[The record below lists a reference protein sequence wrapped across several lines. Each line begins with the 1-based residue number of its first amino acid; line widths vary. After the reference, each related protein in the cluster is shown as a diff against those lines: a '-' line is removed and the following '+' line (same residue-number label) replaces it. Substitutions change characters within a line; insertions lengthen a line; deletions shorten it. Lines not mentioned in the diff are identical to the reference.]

1 MYLFV
6 VSIDFKCSTTFQRMH
21 GSHAI
26 SNSIVWRWMKTLNE
40 KKEWIVTHQ
49 LGPEIKVP
57 RLFVCIHHANSER
70 LFPTSF
76 TCTMHMV
83 VDLLADLVEDHLS
96 QSAKSPSPIFKLLGT
111 EDVSNRVR
119 KKNKYFHKRTRIS
132 KLNQTKSLVLRSQ
145 CFSIQTTNVCRSN
158 G

>member
-1 MYLFV
+1 
-6 VSIDFKCSTTFQRMH
+6 MH
-21 GSHAI
+21 GSHKI
-26 SNSIVWRWMKTLNE
+26 SKSLVWAKTLND

-83 VDLLADLVEDHLS
+83 VDLLADLVEGHLNS
-96 QSAKSPSPIFKLLGT
+96 QSAKSPSQIFKLLGT
-111 EDVSNRVR
+111 EDVSDRVR
-119 KKNKYFHKRTRIS
+119 EKTYIFIKEHKYTNKIAPNHLSFVY
-132 KLNQTKSLVLRSQ
+132 Q
-145 CFSIQTTNVCRSN
+145 CFSIQTTNVCRSDL
-158 G
+158 